1 MRKQIICLL
10 TSGVGCLGF
19 LKIFKN
25 TSLYFTDAEAINF
38 INYLCSK
45 NELLGVSNGVLLLTV
60 SAAVICTYLNKLN
73 KIKNVNKKV
82 G

>member
-1 MRKQIICLL
+1 MKKQIICLL

-19 LKIFKN
+19 LKVCKN

-38 INYLCSK
+38 INYLRSK
-45 NELLGVSNGVLLLTV
+45 NALLGASNGFVLFTI
-60 SAAVICTYLNKLN
+60 SAAVICIYINKLN
-73 KIKNVNKKV
+73 KIKNAKKV